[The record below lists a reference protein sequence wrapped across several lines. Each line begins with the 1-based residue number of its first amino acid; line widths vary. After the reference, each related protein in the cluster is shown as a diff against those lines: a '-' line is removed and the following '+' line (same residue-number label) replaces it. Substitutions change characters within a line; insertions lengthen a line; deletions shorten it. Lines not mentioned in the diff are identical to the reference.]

1 MKATNA
7 MYRNA
12 TLLFLPGLLV
22 LALAACG
29 GPPGGPRANAG
40 TPTSAAD
47 GTAAPRPTARRSVDN
62 VVTADGQLVLP
73 LPPQALS
80 FASAGLV
87 TALKVQEGQAVKA
100 GDVLA
105 TLDVLGADLAVAQ
118 ARTSLAQAEA
128 ALAKLERGDAA
139 VSGRLEVEQAKN
151 QLWGQ
156 QAQRDSTCGAAERKM
171 ATQASCDQAN
181 AAVQSAEQ
189 SVQLAQQRLE
199 ATLAN
204 QGGDL
209 ASARAQVAQARLAL
223 AQAQQERERTELVA
237 PFDGTITQ
245 VSVAE
250 GIRAG
255 PGTPVLTLAQTT
267 PLRFATTNLGERNVG
282 DIRDGA
288 AATVTL
294 NSFPD
299 QPLKAT
305 VQRVAP
311 QASTAEGGLTVFSVY
326 LDVEP
331 EDLALR
337 AGMTGRAEIRIAG
350 GE

>member
-1 MKATNA
+1 
-7 MYRNA
+7 MYRISI
-12 TLLFLPGLLV
+12 LLLLG
-22 LALAACG
+22 LALAGCG
-29 GPPGGPRANAG
+29 ARPGGPRARAG
-40 TPTSAAD
+40 TPTATSD

-80 FASAGLV
+80 FPAGGLLTKLNV
-87 TALKVQEGQAVKA
+87 AEGQSVAA
-100 GDVLA
+100 GTVLA
-105 TLDVLGADLAVAQ
+105 TLDVLSADLGVAQ
-118 ARTSLAQAEA
+118 AETSLAQARA
-128 ALAKLERGDAA
+128 ALAKLERGDPA

-156 QAQRDSTCGAAERKM
+156 QAQRDSTCGAAENKM
-171 ATQASCDQAN
+171 ATQASCDQAQ

-189 SVQLAQQRLE
+189 AVQLAQKRLE

-204 QGGDL
+204 QAGDL
-209 ASARAQVAQARLAL
+209 ASARAQVEQARLAL
-223 AQAQQERERTELVA
+223 AQAQRDRERTELVA
-237 PFDGTITQ
+237 PFDGTVTQ
-245 VSVAE
+245 VAVAE
-250 GIRAG
+250 GIRVG
-255 PGTPVLTLAQTT
+255 PGSPVVTLAQTT

-282 DIRDGA
+282 DIHEGA

-311 QASTAEGGLTVFSVY
+311 QATTAEGGLTVFSVY

-337 AGMTGRAEIRIAG
+337 AGMTGRAEIRIGG